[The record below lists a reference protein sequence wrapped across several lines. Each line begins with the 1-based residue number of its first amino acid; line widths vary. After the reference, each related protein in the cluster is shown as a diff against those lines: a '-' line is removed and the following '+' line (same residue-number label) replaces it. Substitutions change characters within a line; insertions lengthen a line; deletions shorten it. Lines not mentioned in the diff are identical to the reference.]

1 MHNGG
6 AMVVRDP
13 KQRVNIILNESQRMF
28 LQRISEERG
37 ASVSEIIR
45 ELIEDKKK
53 EEQAARLAN
62 AADLLADEYRQNE
75 ELTVFTTLDSEDMA

>member
-1 MHNGG
+1 
-6 AMVVRDP
+6 MVVKDP
-13 KQRVNIILNESQRMF
+13 KQRVNIILNESQRTF

-45 ELIEDKKK
+45 ELIEEKKK
-53 EEQAARLAN
+53 EEQVARLAK